1 MPAWSDGATGRVNL
15 EEWFAA
21 NLPDHWGAKNLEILA
36 DSDEILVVVDLGA
49 RAGEAAVNRFRDGS
63 REERVA
69 VALAAEAVFGRKVSW
84 GVRRGEQVV
93 LFTTTSVPVMTRLR
107 LPERTVLDTLIAAG
121 LARTRSEALAWC
133 VRLVGENEKEWL
145 SDLRAAFAAV
155 EEVRQRGPRSR
166 RR

>member
-1 MPAWSDGATGRVNL
+1 MKLD
-15 EEWFAA
+15 EWFAA
-21 NLPDHWGAKNLEILA
+21 NLPAGWRVKSLEVLA
-36 DSDEILVVVDLGA
+36 DSDEILVVVDLGP
-49 RAGEAAVNRFRDGS
+49 RAGEGAVKRFRDAT
-63 REERVA
+63 REERMA
-69 VALAAEAVFGRKVSW
+69 VALAAEAAFERKVSW
-84 GVRRGEQVV
+84 GVRRGDQVV

-145 SDLRAAFAAV
+145 SDLRAAFATV

>member
-1 MPAWSDGATGRVNL
+1 MNFED
-15 EEWFAA
+15 WFAA
-21 NLPDHWGAKNLEILA
+21 NVPDRWPARRLEVLSDA
-36 DSDEILVVVDLGA
+36 DEILVVVDLGPK
-49 RAGEAAVNRFRDGS
+49 AGQKLVDAFRDSS
-63 REERVA
+63 REERMALA
-69 VALAAEAVFGRKVSW
+69 VAAEALFDHKVSW
-84 GVRRGEQVV
+84 GVRRGDQVV

-133 VRLVGENEKEWL
+133 VRLVGENEREWL
-145 SDLRAAFAAV
+145 GELRAAFAAV